1 MNAKSDLLIIFFCSA
16 LNNVELASA
25 SGRRV
30 FQHSVQTST
39 SLALVSASN
48 GSLQYSLWSRYIN
61 GSCLCPQA
69 MTEKLN
75 CGGGYVS
82 SKVMCGCVT
91 VNETEA
97 VMTVG
102 QCPYGCGYLNTAED
116 KYSNGLDLCKRFN
129 RRGSLCSSC
138 SAGYYPRLHS
148 YDLHCVA
155 CTGVIVPFLWKY
167 FVFVLLPLSIFY
179 FVIVYLNL
187 NILTSSFHGYIMFCQ
202 VLCSPMFSRVYLM
215 KAEGSSRF
223 VRMCMK
229 FVLSACGIWSL
240 DFFYFYDHKLCLR
253 TNTLVP
259 LALNYIVGVYPLLLM
274 LATLGLTM
282 LDDENFKLLVL
293 AWKPFKCFFHV
304 FKDNWDIKTSIVD
317 TFVSFLIMCNV
328 KFLGVCFDLLV
339 PVRVYQ
345 YSPPGNVSSSW
356 RLYYDAEVLYF
367 GRDHLPYA
375 VLALGVFSIFIMLPL
390 QIFICG
396 YNIINTI
403 VNLYKSMMKA
413 KLSAMWSCSH
423 NMGSHFLLLQILS
436 KTFADV
442 STSLASLSRHIHGF
456 LSRLLQEWI

>member
-1 MNAKSDLLIIFFCSA
+1 
-16 LNNVELASA
+16 
-25 SGRRV
+25 
-30 FQHSVQTST
+30 
-39 SLALVSASN
+39 
-48 GSLQYSLWSRYIN
+48 
-61 GSCLCPQA
+61 

-91 VNETEA
+91 VNESEA

-116 KYSNGLDLCKRFN
+116 KYSNDLDLCKHFN
-129 RRGSLCSSC
+129 RNGSLCSSC

-155 CTGVIVPFLWKY
+155 CTGEIVPFLWKY

-179 FVIVYLNL
+179 FVIVFFKLNTF
-187 NILTSSFHGYIMFCQ
+187 TSLFHGYIMFCQ

-240 DFFYFYDHKLCLR
+240 DFFYFYDHKLCLC
-253 TNTLVP
+253 TNTLAA

-282 LDDENFKLLVL
+282 LYDENFKLLVL

-345 YSPPGNVSSSW
+345 YSPSGNVSSSW

-375 VLALGVFSIFIMLPL
+375 ILALVVFSIFIMLPL
-390 QIFICG
+390 QIFIF
-396 YNIINTI
+396 Y
-403 VNLYKSMMKA
+403 Y
-413 KLSAMWSCSH
+413 
-423 NMGSHFLLLQILS
+423 FRFYQ
-436 KTFADV
+436 
-442 STSLASLSRHIHGF
+442 
-456 LSRLLQEWI
+456 RLLQMFPRRWQVFLHTFMDAFQGCYKNGSEFATRDCRWFSVVPFFVHFSSCVLYAAVLNPAIFPFLSVLFVLASIIAILTSPFKQERLFAMFVTFSLLGGLIFSSLTVNLCYTKILILF